1 MSPSLEDKTEAHL
14 RTPQP
19 PLLCRTVRITARRP
33 QAARPPQVTFWPSGA
48 PTARDRE
55 KPQGSEIP
63 DAITLDDEL
72 ATLSSPVGFVK
83 NVISPGEAH

>member
-19 PLLCRTVRITARRP
+19 PFLRRTVRITAGRP
-33 QAARPPQVTFWPSGA
+33 QAARPAQVTFWPSGA
-48 PTARDRE
+48 PAARDRE
-55 KPQGSEIP
+55 KPQGSETP
-63 DAITLDDEL
+63 DAITLDDQSAAL
-72 ATLSSPVGFVK
+72 TSPAGFVK